1 MAVAADFE
9 ARDRYRDLMIDAK
22 ARAWSIEQ
30 LVTDQRGI
38 PSPLV
43 REYAVL
49 QIRMLCEIIGLA
61 CLVAHGD
68 LVATGP
74 ANLRKAY
81 APGEIFAALG
91 AMHDDF
97 YPVPMAPQK
106 MAPGWHMA
114 EYDGPAY
121 LKKEEV
127 KSLWDRCGGD
137 LHKGSLKR
145 LLKPNNPL
153 QTNFADVANWSGK
166 IMNLLANH
174 RMLRKDRKLV
184 FVAMLSNAAGAVQ
197 VEIGDAIDQDEAA
210 EPNVGP

>member
-22 ARAWSIEQ
+22 ARALSIDR
-30 LVTDQRGI
+30 LILDQRGI

-68 LVATGP
+68 LVASGP

-81 APGEIFAALG
+81 APGEIFAALDE
-91 AMHDDF
+91 MHGDF
-97 YPVPMAPQK
+97 YPVPMAPQQ

-114 EYDGPAY
+114 EYDGPPF
-121 LKKEEV
+121 LRKDEV
-127 KSLWDRCGGD
+127 KTIWDRCGGD

-145 LLKPNNPL
+145 LLKAKNPVQNNFVDI
-153 QTNFADVANWSGK
+153 NEWSGK
-166 IMNLLANH
+166 IINLLANH
-174 RMLRKDRKLV
+174 HVLRKDRKLV
-184 FVAMLSNAAGAVQ
+184 FIAMLTNGAGAVQ
-197 VEIGDAIDQDEAA
+197 VEIADAIEDEAND
-210 EPNVGP
+210 PTG

>member
-1 MAVAADFE
+1 MAAAADFE

-22 ARAWSIEQ
+22 ARAASIEQ
-30 LVTDQRGI
+30 LIVDQHGI

-68 LVATGP
+68 LVASGP
-74 ANLRKAY
+74 AHLRKAY

-91 AMHDDF
+91 DMHDDF
-97 YPVPMAPQK
+97 YPVPIVPQQV
-106 MAPGWHMA
+106 APGWHMA
-114 EYDGPAY
+114 EYDGPPF

-127 KSLWDRCGGD
+127 KGLWDRCGGD

-153 QTNFADVANWSGK
+153 QTNFADINESLGK
-166 IMNLLANH
+166 ILNLLGNH
-174 RMLRKDRKLV
+174 RMLRKDRKIA
-184 FVAMLSNAAGAVQ
+184 FIAMLSNATGAVQ
-197 VEIGDAIDQDEAA
+197 VEIGEAI
-210 EPNVGP
+210 EPEDKAGD